1 MRISANLTYMI
12 HEAVKMYLN
21 QYLICIKREVMCCCK
36 KETYFVKLHIKTDIT
51 PIDMKSN
58 YQKYYANKCFGN
70 SIEKE
75 NSTYLA
81 LVDS

>member
-1 MRISANLTYMI
+1 MSANLTYRI

-21 QYLICIKREVMCCCK
+21 QYLSCIKGEVMCCCK
-36 KETYFVKLHIKTDIT
+36 KEAYFVKLHIKTDIT
-51 PIDMKSN
+51 PIDMQSN

-75 NSTYLA
+75 NCI
-81 LVDS
+81 